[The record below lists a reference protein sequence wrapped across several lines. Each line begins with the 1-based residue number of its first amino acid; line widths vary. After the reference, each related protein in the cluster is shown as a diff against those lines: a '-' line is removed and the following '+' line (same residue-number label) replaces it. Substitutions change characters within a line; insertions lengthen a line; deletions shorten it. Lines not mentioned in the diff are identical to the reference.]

1 MNAATYIIEEF
12 RDQIKRDLIEQNV
25 RRLLDYHLGNY
36 QLEEG
41 EILEPWNLEE
51 LDKYVSVEDTC
62 TWTRGYVED
71 TRGYVEDTRG
81 YVEDT
86 AAEVVIDIMDNDIIY
101 MHYGYDEEPIEIVIQ
116 N

>member
-36 QLEEG
+36 LLEEG

-71 TRGYVEDTRG
+71 TCAHVE
-81 YVEDT
+81 V
-86 AAEVVIDIMDNDIIY
+86 AVKIDIMDNDIIY

-116 N
+116 P